1 MISKLTLSFFA
12 LSGLALLP
20 AGGFASTTKQ
30 NDTTRQEDRDR
41 DRDRGDKVRE
51 MTGCLEKH
59 GDDYE
64 LMSDNG
70 STWELKGDRANLR
83 DYVGQTVR
91 VTGTVD
97 HQKMHDAKE
106 RAKDKTEDN
115 PNEHGHL
122 TVTDIR
128 AVSRSCSR

>member
-1 MISKLTLSFFA
+1 
-12 LSGLALLP
+12 LALLP